1 LKFSHSHTEGINATA
16 TLLLAGLEKTMQL
29 DTHVRNLLDMFANSG
44 QPKIWELAPA
54 EARNMALALTQ
65 MVEGK
70 EPIGKIENGSLPGP
84 EGALPFR
91 MFTPASAGAEPL
103 ACIVYFHGGAW
114 IFGNLRYT
122 RLRVQDA
129 RQREWLP
136 CHFGGLSTCAGTQV
150 SRQRGRRLC
159 RHQMGCR

>member
-1 LKFSHSHTEGINATA
+1 
-16 TLLLAGLEKTMQL
+16 MQL

-91 MFTPASAGAEPL
+91 MYTPASPGAEPL
-103 ACIVYFHGGAW
+103 ACIVYFHGAAW
-114 IFGNLRYT
+114 IFGNLDTHDCMCRMLANASSCRVISVDY
-122 RLRVQDA
+122 RLAPEHKFPARVEDA
-129 RQREWLP
+129 YAATKWVAANASGIGIDPARIVVAFSQ
-136 CHFGGLSTCAGTQV
+136 
-150 SRQRGRRLC
+150 
-159 RHQMGCR
+159 